1 MTLDLQSDTRRPA
14 LAARERTA
22 APAMSLLPLLIA
34 GPAIAVTTM
43 VAALVATDAAGVPLR
58 DPDHVAGNRLLLVVW
73 MVLALV
79 GLDILV
85 RAGRRSS
92 GWVPSW
98 TALVA
103 VRRERWTA
111 RRGIAV
117 GSALLAFYATY
128 LAYRNLKSVVPL
140 LRPGDLF
147 DHQLGDLDRVLFI
160 GHDPAAVLHALWGVG
175 LPTQAMSFVYMLFFL
190 FIPATLAAAL
200 VFSPDL
206 RSGLFYATAQSMNWV
221 LGAASYFLLPSLGP
235 IYDKPAEFSALPT
248 TEATHLQ
255 SILLDQRLELPARS
269 RRGDGAEHRGVRVA
283 ARLDLRHRRADRAH
297 SRARAAGEDRGV
309 DPGRP
314 DRAVHDPPGLA
325 LLRGR
330 HRRRRDRLPGAR
342 RRPPADALRPARS
355 AADVLAE
362 PIAAVME
369 RSPATASPWR
379 GVAAGAVVAAIT
391 VVAGL
396 LTTGA
401 VGLPLRDPDH
411 VAALYLALV
420 GFGVLVLVGIDI
432 LLRAR
437 AGSGGG
443 WPSRAELLRVRR
455 ERWTA
460 QRGIAVG
467 GALVG
472 FYVTYMAYRNLKA
485 SSRCCARAT
494 SSTGSWP
501 IWTGRCSS
509 GTTPPRCFTT
519 CWGPA

>member
-43 VAALVATDAAGVPLR
+43 VAALVATDAASVPLR

-73 MVLALV
+73 MVLALIA
-79 GLDILV
+79 LDILV

-92 GWVPSW
+92 GWAPSW

-111 RRGIAV
+111 RRGVAV

-147 DHQLGDLDRVLFI
+147 DRQLGDLDRTLFI

-206 RSGLFYATAQSMNWV
+206 RSGLFYATALSLNWV

-255 SILLDQRLELPARS
+255 AILLDQRLSFLHDPAAGTAQS
-269 RRGDGAEHRGVRVA
+269 IGAFASLHVSIFVTAALAAHMLGLGRRVKIAAWILVGLTALSTIHLGWHYFADDIGGVAIAFLALAGARLLTRFDPRA
-283 ARLDLRHRRADRAH
+283 ARRM
-297 SRARAAGEDRGV
+297 S
-309 DPGRP
+309 
-314 DRAVHDPPGLA
+314 
-325 LLRGR
+325 
-330 HRRRRDRLPGAR
+330 
-342 RRPPADALRPARS
+342 
-355 AADVLAE
+355 
-362 PIAAVME
+362 
-369 RSPATASPWR
+369 SPSP
-379 GVAAGAVVAAIT
+379 
-391 VVAGL
+391 
-396 LTTGA
+396 
-401 VGLPLRDPDH
+401 
-411 VAALYLALV
+411 
-420 GFGVLVLVGIDI
+420 
-432 LLRAR
+432 
-437 AGSGGG
+437 S
-443 WPSRAELLRVRR
+443 
-455 ERWTA
+455 
-460 QRGIAVG
+460 QR
-467 GALVG
+467 
-472 FYVTYMAYRNLKA
+472 
-485 SSRCCARAT
+485 
-494 SSTGSWP
+494 
-501 IWTGRCSS
+501 
-509 GTTPPRCFTT
+509 
-519 CWGPA
+519 